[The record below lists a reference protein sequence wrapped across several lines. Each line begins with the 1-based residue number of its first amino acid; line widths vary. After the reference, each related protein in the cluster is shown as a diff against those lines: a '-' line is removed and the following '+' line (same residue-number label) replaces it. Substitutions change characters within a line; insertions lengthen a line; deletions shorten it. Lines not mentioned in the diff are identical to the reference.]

1 VFSCQDFIDN
11 WLLLSRKL
19 LNQGYLLIQHQFES
33 FTVAT
38 MTCFTITEYL
48 CCNVSRIC
56 YTYRKHYRSVPLS
69 WLIAEFV
76 ARIALQVPLVE
87 QELLTILEYLRS
99 FSVLVGKYFVDH
111 CLSFCLCPCPFGICY
126 IDLRILMAPFGIVM
140 LFLLFVNMFSVMNIG
155 EILLT
160 CD

>member
-1 VFSCQDFIDN
+1 V
-11 WLLLSRKL
+11 K
-19 LNQGYLLIQHQFES
+19 
-33 FTVAT
+33 
-38 MTCFTITEYL
+38 
-48 CCNVSRIC
+48 
-56 YTYRKHYRSVPLS
+56 
-69 WLIAEFV
+69 
-76 ARIALQVPLVE
+76 

-111 CLSFCLCPCPFGICY
+111 CLSFCLCPCPFGNCY